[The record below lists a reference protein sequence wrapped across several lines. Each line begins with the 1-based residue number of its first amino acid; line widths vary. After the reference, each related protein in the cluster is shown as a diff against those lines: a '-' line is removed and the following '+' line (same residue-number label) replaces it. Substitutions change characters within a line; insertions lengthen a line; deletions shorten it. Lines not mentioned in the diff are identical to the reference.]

1 MPSIPAE
8 LRYTD
13 AHQWARR
20 EPDGRVTVGITDYAQ
35 EALGDVVFVDLPA
48 TGKSVTK
55 DRAMFV
61 VESVKA
67 ASDVFAPVS
76 GTIVEVNSAL
86 QSEPETLNASPYEA
100 WIVRI
105 SPSHPDEFDT
115 LMVAEAYSAVTAD
128 SA

>member
-1 MPSIPAE
+1 MPSIPAQ

-20 EPDGRVTVGITDYAQ
+20 EPDGAVTVGITDYAQ

-48 TGKSVTK
+48 EGKTVTK
-55 DRAMFV
+55 DRAMLV
-61 VESVKA
+61 IESVKA

-76 GTIVEVNSAL
+76 GTIFEVNSAL
-86 QSEPETLNASPYEA
+86 QSDPETLNLSPYDA

-105 SPSHPDEFDT
+105 RPSHPEEYET
-115 LMVAEAYSAVTAD
+115 LMAAEAYAAVTAD
-128 SA
+128 AL